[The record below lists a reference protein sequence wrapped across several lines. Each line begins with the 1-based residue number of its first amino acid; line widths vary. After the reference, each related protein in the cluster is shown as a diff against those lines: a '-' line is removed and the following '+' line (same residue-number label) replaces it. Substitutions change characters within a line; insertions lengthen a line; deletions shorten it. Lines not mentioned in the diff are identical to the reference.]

1 LGIILKIV
9 SKVSLDNKF
18 KVFFFFFILCIILTI
33 NNHLLLL
40 FFIGNE
46 LIPLE
51 EIGEEDSPYLT
62 LEEAEQLALE
72 KKEKVHCK
80 KWARESKDQ
89 VGI

>member
-1 LGIILKIV
+1 M
-9 SKVSLDNKF
+9 
-18 KVFFFFFILCIILTI
+18 
-33 NNHLLLL
+33 L

-89 VGI
+89 VYDFSLN